1 MNADQNFESLGSV
14 TRNSRSS
21 PWRNRR
27 RTYVT
32 ALPEPESSER
42 NSPSITCAS
51 ATEAIPWFWAATLSV
66 AGLPERKTNC
76 VSSRL
81 SAPLSERGT

>member
-21 PWRNRR
+21 PCRNRR
-27 RTYVT
+27 CTYVT
-32 ALPEPESSER
+32 ALPEPESSVR
-42 NSPSITCAS
+42 NSPPITCAS
-51 ATEAIPWFWAATLSV
+51 ATEAISWICASTLSV
-66 AGLPERKTNC
+66 AGLTERKTNC
-76 VSSRL
+76 VSPRL